1 MDSEVR
7 TTTEDDEAEV
17 PLRRTSTRSRKDPE
31 KAKFLHGVR
40 ATLCAISTSS
50 TPLSCLSASLSSGR
64 LTRDSST
71 LLTL

>member
-40 ATLCAISTSS
+40 DIFI
-50 TPLSCLSASLSSGR
+50 LSLIHI
-64 LTRDSST
+64 
-71 LLTL
+71 